1 MHRSVV
7 SPKGTFVTSCHWEKN
22 QSCGGLKSAKT
33 QSLLI
38 RPELSAR
45 KGTRSLSKSTKNK
58 PRKST
63 SKKTTEDRVVIIDGV
78 RTPFVKAY
86 TAFSDLTALDL
97 SRIVTAEL
105 MARTGIDGEVID
117 EVIMGTVLPSPHAP
131 NLAREVVLAA
141 DLPRKIPGYTLGRAC
156 ASSAQSV
163 IAAAEGILK
172 GEYDVVLAGGAESMS
187 NVPVPYSKN
196 VVDSLMALSKAK
208 SFPARMK
215 ALSGL
220 NFESLLP
227 TPPAIAESS
236 TGKTM
241 GQHCE
246 IMARKNGIARL
257 AQDELALASHQN
269 AARAKVEGKTSQEVM
284 TVYPAPTFQPV
295 QEDSFVRA
303 ETTIEQLSSLK
314 PAFDKH
320 YGTLTAGNSSGLT
333 DGAAVLLLM
342 RESKAKELGLEPLA
356 AVTHW
361 STVALDPDDQLLL
374 GPALCIPEVLESA
387 EIGLDDIDLVDIHEA
402 FAAQVLSVV
411 HALESEDFARD
422 YLGQDRIVGKVDR
435 DKLNVNG
442 GSIALGHPFGA
453 TGARMVIGMAYELKR
468 RNANRAL
475 LALCAAGG
483 MGTALL
489 LERISQ

>member
-1 MHRSVV
+1 MVV
-7 SPKGTFVTSCHWEKN
+7 
-22 QSCGGLKSAKT
+22 
-33 QSLLI
+33 
-38 RPELSAR
+38 
-45 KGTRSLSKSTKNK
+45 
-58 PRKST
+58 
-63 SKKTTEDRVVIIDGV
+63 DGV

-86 TAFSDLTALDL
+86 TSFAELTALDL
-97 SRIVTAEL
+97 SRIATSEL
-105 MARTGIDGEVID
+105 VARVGIDAEEID

-131 NLAREVVLAA
+131 NLAREVVLSA

-172 GEYDVVLAGGAESMS
+172 GEYDVVIAGGAESMS

-220 NFESLLP
+220 NIESLLP
-227 TPPAIAESS
+227 TPPSIAEYS

-246 IMARKNGIARL
+246 IMARKNNISRD
-257 AQDELALASHQN
+257 AQDELALASHKN
-269 AARAKVEGKTSQEVM
+269 AAKAREDGKTKEEVM
-284 TVYPAPTFQPV
+284 TVYPSPKYSPV
-295 QEDSFVRA
+295 SEDSFVRA
-303 ETTIEQLSSLK
+303 DTTKEQLGELK
-314 PAFDKH
+314 PVFDKT
-320 YGTLTAGNSSGLT
+320 YGTLSAGNSSGLT
-333 DGAAVLLLM
+333 DGAAVVLLM
-342 RESKAKELGLEPLA
+342 RESKAKELGLKPLA

-361 STVALDPDDQLLL
+361 SNVALDPDDQLLL
-374 GPALCIPEVLESA
+374 GPALCIPQVLESA
-387 EIGLDDIDLVDIHEA
+387 EVKLDDIDLIDIHEA

-411 HALESEDFARD
+411 HALESEEFAKD
-422 YLGQDRIVGKVDR
+422 YLDQDEIVGKVDR
-435 DKLNVNG
+435 EKLNVNG

-453 TGARMVIGMAYELKR
+453 TGARMVIGMSRELQR
-468 RNANRAL
+468 RGVDRAL

-489 LERISQ
+489 LERI

>member
-1 MHRSVV
+1 M
-7 SPKGTFVTSCHWEKN
+7 
-22 QSCGGLKSAKT
+22 
-33 QSLLI
+33 
-38 RPELSAR
+38 
-45 KGTRSLSKSTKNK
+45 
-58 PRKST
+58 
-63 SKKTTEDRVVIIDGV
+63 VIVDGV

-86 TAFSDLTALDL
+86 TAFSELTALDL

-105 MARTGIDGEVID
+105 VARAGIDPEEID

-131 NLAREVVLAA
+131 NLAREVVLAT

-156 ASSAQSV
+156 ASSAQAV
-163 IAAAEGILK
+163 IAAAEGIIK
-172 GEYDVVLAGGAESMS
+172 GEYDAVIAGGAESMS

-208 SFPARMK
+208 TFPARMK

-227 TPPAIAESS
+227 SPPAIAESS

-246 IMARKNGIARL
+246 IMARKNNISRRS
-257 AQDELALASHQN
+257 QDELALASHHN
-269 AARAKVEGKTSQEVM
+269 AAKARIEGKTSGEVM
-284 TVYPAPTFQPV
+284 TVYPAPAFQPV
-295 QEDSFVRA
+295 SEDSFVRA
-303 ETTIEQLSSLK
+303 DTTLEQLASLK

-342 RESKAKELGLEPLA
+342 RESKAKELGLKPLA
-356 AVTHW
+356 AVTQW
-361 STVALDPDDQLLL
+361 STVAMDPDDQLLL
-374 GPALCIPEVLESA
+374 GPALCIPRVLESA
-387 EIGLDDIDLVDIHEA
+387 GLTLDDIDLLDIHEA
-402 FAAQVLSVV
+402 FAAQVLSVL
-411 HALESEDFARD
+411 HALESEAFARD
-422 YLGQDRIVGKVDR
+422 YLGQEEKVGTVSR

-453 TGARMVIGMAYELKR
+453 TGARMVIGMACELNR
-468 RNANRAL
+468 RKADRAL

-489 LERISQ
+489 LERIKS